1 MVTEAPSSDIED
13 SLLQTSD
20 ESVCQIEITAMD
32 GLQYAVEFAH
42 DDNLLG
48 SRPSNVSQLSEFLAM
63 LTLNAAEERQDDGQ
77 NFHNKLLQLKRE
89 ADLLATKF
97 DSPDYYTRK
106 EELIFKVVCELRGI
120 DHEKWLLDE
129 MGLMDEAAFGDILR
143 DAFVCNGD

>member
-1 MVTEAPSSDIED
+1 
-13 SLLQTSD
+13 
-20 ESVCQIEITAMD
+20 MD

-63 LTLNAAEERQDDGQ
+63 LTLNAAEEGQ
-77 NFHNKLLQLKRE
+77 YDAPNFHDKLLQFKRE

-97 DSPDYYTRK
+97 DSPDYYTQK

-129 MGLMDEAAFGDILR
+129 MGLMDEAAFGDFLR